1 MSRFLSSVLRG
12 KSRPEQ
18 TIPSPPRI
26 ASAHRGKV
34 TPHKGTTDTKKGNK
48 KGEREVK
55 SSPLPRPVALSAEVP
70 VAVSL
75 RSGILLAEFA
85 EVFDNDFAIA
95 WGHVAGKLTHAG
107 LPILRRQLAPLLRQI
122 LDLLRIDLTGT
133 AVIRD
138 VRVLHRA
145 AWPIGS
151 TRRTAGFLTTTG
163 SATTVRSATLLV
175 LKLLDD
181 FVES

>member
-1 MSRFLSSVLRG
+1 MKQKGRG
-12 KSRPEQ
+12 RGEKF
-18 TIPSPPRI
+18 TTPSPCRVVR
-26 ASAHRGKV
+26 RGA
-34 TPHKGTTDTKKGNK
+34 G
-48 KGEREVK
+48 R
-55 SSPLPRPVALSAEVP
+55 
-70 VAVSL
+70 VSL

-85 EVFDNDFAIA
+85 EIFDNDFAIA
-95 WGHVAGKLTHAG
+95 WGHVARQLTHAG

-133 AVIRD
+133 AVVRD